1 MTEIEKKDTG
11 IKKVNPIVIAIIA
24 VLVIVLGVKFY
35 LDHQEKKEMEAFF
48 QEELASADFKLEE
61 ISKELEEKIQE
72 IDSLGGSVED
82 LIAAKVDV
90 ESERDQLQ
98 RTRTANR
105 KLITRLRA
113 KTEGYEEL
121 LKAKDKEIEQ
131 LGELNEALL
140 SENTDLKV
148 EKNELNKSINTLSA
162 TKEKLEDKVA
172 LASRLEVENLMVYA
186 VSKGGKEREGSFRRK
201 QVEKIKIQFDIAQ
214 NDVAPIEGKEIFI
227 RVIDPNEQIIFD
239 VSKGSGTFIIDGKEE
254 FYTALQSIVFDN
266 SGQQLSFEYTKG
278 SEYIAGQYK
287 IEVLTDGYNMGER
300 LFTIK

>member
-1 MTEIEKKDTG
+1 MAETKNKDTG
-11 IKKVNPIVIAIIA
+11 ARKINPVVIAIIA

-48 QEELASADFKLEE
+48 QEEMTSVELKLEE
-61 ISKELEEKIQE
+61 ISNELEDKIRE
-72 IDSLGGSVED
+72 IDSLGGSIDD

-90 ESERDQLQ
+90 ESELDQLQ

-105 KLITRLRA
+105 RLITRLRA

-131 LGELNEALL
+131 LKELNEVLF

-148 EKNELNKSINTLSA
+148 EKNELNRSINELSVS
-162 TKEKLEDKVA
+162 KEELEDKVA
-172 LASRLEVENLMVYA
+172 LASRLEVENIKVYA
-186 VSKGGKEREGSFRRK
+186 VAKNGKEREGSFRRK
-201 QVEKIKIQFDIAQ
+201 QIRIIKIEFDIAK
-214 NDVAPIEGKEIFI
+214 NDVAPIEGKDILI

-239 VSKGSGTFIIDGKEE
+239 VSKGSGTFMLNGKEE
-254 FYTALQSIVFDN
+254 FYTAVQSIVFDN

-300 LFTIK
+300 MFTIK